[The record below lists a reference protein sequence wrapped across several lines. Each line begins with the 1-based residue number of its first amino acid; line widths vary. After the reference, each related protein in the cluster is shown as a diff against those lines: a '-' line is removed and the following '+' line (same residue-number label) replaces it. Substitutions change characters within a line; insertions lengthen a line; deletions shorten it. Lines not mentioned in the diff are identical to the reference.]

1 MPGLAVIAGAP
12 ASDFAE
18 RAQAF
23 EGLHV
28 GRPVQDFVRNLDAK
42 VEVLRVGGLP
52 IPVTINA
59 GTAGN
64 AWICSP
70 RATYADCAAEEA
82 ERYLS
87 PRVARGSQRL
97 ARRLGDWLGAAG
109 IDRAVAVNNW
119 LVSTNLYPPLREVA
133 LPALIDAV
141 RERWPSHAIWFRSL
155 NPTDNADWMAALAAS
170 GFRLLV
176 SRQVYLY
183 EDMATLARR
192 HANLRR
198 DLRQLARTHLRRVRN
213 EDILADDY
221 DRIARLYELLYMEKY
236 SRFNPHYNAAFM
248 RHWHRAGLLE
258 FHGFRDDSGLLQC
271 VAGLFRQ
278 GSTFTTPIVGYD
290 TRLPQQLGLY
300 RLLTACAC
308 EATLEQ
314 DCRLN
319 FSAGAAAFKR
329 LRGGV
334 PVIEYSAVYARH
346 LPRGTRN
353 AIDALSVLTR
363 RIGAPLLARY
373 GL

>member
-1 MPGLAVIAGAP
+1 MPGAAVISRAP
-12 ASDFAE
+12 ADDFAE

-23 EGLHV
+23 AGLHA
-28 GRPVQDFVRNLDAK
+28 GRPVQDFVRNLDAQ
-42 VEVLRVGGLP
+42 VEMVAVGDIS
-52 IPVTINA
+52 IPVTVNA
-59 GTAGN
+59 GNPGN

-82 ERYLS
+82 ERYLF
-87 PRVARGSQRL
+87 PWMIGGG
-97 ARRLGDWLGAAG
+97 RRLGRHVGNWLGAAG

-133 LPALIDAV
+133 LPALVDAV

-155 NPTDNADWMAALAAS
+155 NPTDNADWIAALVAS

-183 EDMATLARR
+183 EDMAALSQR
-192 HANLRR
+192 HTNLNR
-198 DLRQLARTHLRRVRN
+198 DMRQLARTSLHRVRN
-213 EDILADDY
+213 QDIVSGDY

-236 SRFNPHYNAAFM
+236 SRFNPHYSAAFM
-248 RHWHRAGLLE
+248 RHWHQAGLLK
-258 FHGFRDDSGLLQC
+258 FHGFRDESGLLQC

-278 GSTFTTPIVGYD
+278 GATFTTPIVGYD
-290 TRLPQQLGLY
+290 TTLPQSLGLY

-308 EATLEQ
+308 EAALEQ
-314 DCRLN
+314 GCRLN
-319 FSAGAAAFKR
+319 FSAGAAGFKR

-334 PVIEYSAVYARH
+334 PVLEYSAVDARH
-346 LPRGTRN
+346 LPRRTRH
-353 AIDALSVLTR
+353 AIDVLSVLSR
-363 RIGAPLLARY
+363 RLGGPLLVRY